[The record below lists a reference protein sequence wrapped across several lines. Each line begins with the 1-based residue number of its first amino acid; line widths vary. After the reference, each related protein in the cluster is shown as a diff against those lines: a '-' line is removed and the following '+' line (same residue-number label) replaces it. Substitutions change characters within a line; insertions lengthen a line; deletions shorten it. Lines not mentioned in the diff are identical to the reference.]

1 MFPNQKK
8 TKKNQSEK
16 KRNTHQP
23 CNFKVQVE
31 KERERPNQKKP
42 PKNNLP
48 IYHPKEP
55 DRESTRIRRSKEIRM
70 NLVQRKETKH
80 EVKKNAL

>member
-1 MFPNQKK
+1 MKHPPTLQFQSTGREREGTSQSKK
-8 TKKNQSEK
+8 T
-16 KRNTHQP
+16 
-23 CNFKVQVE
+23 
-31 KERERPNQKKP
+31 

-55 DRESTRIRRSKEIRM
+55 DRESTRIRRSKETRT